1 MRAFRREAIHRRRWL
16 YAAVRRW
23 QVEGGGGEKAHR
35 ADVTAREG
43 CHGPDE
49 RKAGRATQADGVGI
63 ACPRCACRLATVYM
77 TRHFLGGV
85 RRMRVCRHC
94 GTKYQTIE
102 RSTAEQIKQAQKLN

>member
-1 MRAFRREAIHRRRWL
+1 MDPTSGKPE
-16 YAAVRRW
+16 
-23 QVEGGGGEKAHR
+23 
-35 ADVTAREG
+35 
-43 CHGPDE
+43 E
-49 RKAGRATQADGVGI
+49 RPRPDGVGI